1 MNKFTLICFFSWL
14 TVLSVNAQDLLV
26 TTSGDSVNC
35 EIINIEPDTV
45 KLKTRVNRRLV
56 ETFYSM
62 DKVSDIQ
69 IGFFERI
76 QTDTAA
82 YYRIETYDGNVY
94 VGEILSNQGNLMK
107 VRTTN
112 IGEISINTKD
122 IVSMKRVRSDQ
133 SQQYSGRWFDYLQS
147 SRYFYS
153 PSGYGLKKGDAYYQN
168 VWIFFN
174 QFSMGFSDYFTAGVG
189 MVPLFLFGGAPTPVW
204 VTPKFSIPVVE
215 NKFNIGAGALLGT
228 VIGLGEP
235 DGSFGIVYGIG
246 TVGSRDKNFSIGVG
260 YGYANGDF
268 ADLPAI
274 TFSGMLPVG
283 RRNYLITENYL
294 IDDIALFSI
303 GGRSLINRVT
313 LDYGVFLPTEAG
325 TFIAIPWLGLVI
337 PIETKMN

>member
-1 MNKFTLICFFSWL
+1 MY
-14 TVLSVNAQDLLV
+14 AQDLLV
-26 TTSGDSVNC
+26 TTAGDSVNC

-45 KLKTRVNRRLV
+45 RLKTRVNRRSV

-76 QTDTAA
+76 QTDSAA
-82 YYRIETYDGNVY
+82 YYRIETLDGNVY
-94 VGEILSNQGNLMK
+94 FGEILGNQGNLMK

-112 IGEISINTKD
+112 IGDISINTHD
-122 IVSMKRVRSDQ
+122 IASMKRVGMDKVQADR
-133 SQQYSGRWFDYLQS
+133 GRWFDYLQS
-147 SRYFYS
+147 SRYFYN

-174 QFSMGFSDYFTAGVG
+174 QFSMGISDYFSAGIG

-228 VIGLGEP
+228 VVGLGDL
-235 DGSFGIVYGIG
+235 DGGFGIVYGIG
-246 TVGSRDKNFSIGVG
+246 TVGSRDKNFSVGVG
-260 YGYANGDF
+260 YGYAEGDF
-268 ADLPAI
+268 AKLPAI
-274 TFSGMLPVG
+274 SFSGMLPLG

-313 LDYGVFLPTEAG
+313 LDYGVLLPTQAG
-325 TFIAIPWLGLVI
+325 TFIGIPWLGIVI
-337 PIETKMN
+337 PIETKLN